1 MSPRVSRHFPQGL
14 RGAALCSLGL
24 LALASATSPALA
36 QTSRLPITPEWRNT
50 AERVAQAGVPL
61 EDLAPNAPD
70 SHTVQPGD
78 TLWGISGLF
87 LKTPWRWPELWGMNL
102 QQIRNPHLIYPGQVL
117 VLEKVDGRATL
128 RVATGEAGVPT
139 NTVRLSP
146 RVRSQVLDNGAIA
159 AIPVHLIGPF
169 LTEAV
174 VFNTNE
180 LEGAPRVVAAQEGRV
195 MMGRG
200 DTAYVRGDLG
210 GARDFRLFRQ
220 LVPLAD
226 PVTREVLGYEG
237 RYVGTAEFTRAGETQ
252 LASVGGNTDVVPDT
266 FRITSTR
273 LEVKVG
279 DRLSP
284 VPMQELVAYV
294 PRAPSSPVDGRIVSI
309 YGDGLRAGQNQVVS
323 INKGQRD
330 GIERGHVLALWRA
343 GATAVDPTGER
354 RQAMR
359 LPDEKHGMLFVFRTF
374 ERVSYALILNVQEPV
389 RAGDRFTQP

>member
-1 MSPRVSRHFPQGL
+1 MTTRIRRHVALGL
-14 RGAALCSLGL
+14 RHTAVHGLCL
-24 LALASATSPALA
+24 LALGGATTAALA
-36 QTSRLPITPEWRNT
+36 QASRLPITNEMRST

-78 TLWGISGLF
+78 TLWAISGLF

-117 VLEKVDGRATL
+117 VLEKLNGRATL
-128 RVATGEAGVPT
+128 RVANGEAGAPT

-146 RVRSQVLDNGAIA
+146 RVRSELLDNGAIA
-159 AIPVHLIGPF
+159 AIPLNLIGPF
-169 LTEAV
+169 LNEAV

-180 LEGAPRVVAAQEGRV
+180 LDTAPRIVAAQEDRV

-210 GARDFRLFRQ
+210 GARDFRIFRQ
-220 LVPLAD
+220 LVPLRD
-226 PVTREVLGYEG
+226 PITREVLGFEG

-252 LASVGGNTDVVPDT
+252 LASAGGAGVVVPDT
-266 FRITSTR
+266 FRITSAR
-273 LEVKVG
+273 MESQVG

-294 PRAPSSPVDGRIVSI
+294 PRPPASPVDGRIVAI

-323 INKGQRD
+323 INKGARD
-330 GIERGHVLALWRA
+330 GMERGHVLALWRA
-343 GATAVDPTGER
+343 GAAAVDTTGAT
-354 RQAMR
+354 RQNIR